1 MSNSFELC
9 PTHFSRG
16 VEKKIY
22 EVFAPSGYGPANRC
36 SSIVTILPFFKH
48 DFQMFIVKSYQGRN

>member
-16 VEKKIY
+16 GEIKIY
-22 EVFAPSGYGPANRC
+22 EVFAPL
-36 SSIVTILPFFKH
+36 VTGL
-48 DFQMFIVKSYQGRN
+48 QTGVQVV